1 MEFLLRS
8 PKGKQWKFLSVL
20 QLKASPGHLLMH
32 FCLRSIFASVSPSGR
47 LFRTKLLSPPL
58 LLSLCCSCAT
68 SPLLLPCIRLPHGD
82 NMKETTPPVRAAPP
96 GSSSCTCESH
106 GLIHRISMAR
116 VPSPSPFCPGGN
128 VCEESSLKLLEGL
141 RMWQSLRISWNFIHF
156 NLYRQTNITELSRIR
171 RTLETSFIQIWL
183 PEIPTTHYPLS
194 PADLPSPQ
202 TSSSQLK
209 TSLSFQSLKVEFIL
223 DSSLSLMPHIWS
235 D

>member
-1 MEFLLRS
+1 
-8 PKGKQWKFLSVL
+8 
-20 QLKASPGHLLMH
+20 MH

-171 RTLETSFIQIWL
+171 RTLETSFIQI
-183 PEIPTTHYPLS
+183 
-194 PADLPSPQ
+194 
-202 TSSSQLK
+202 
-209 TSLSFQSLKVEFIL
+209 
-223 DSSLSLMPHIWS
+223 
-235 D
+235 